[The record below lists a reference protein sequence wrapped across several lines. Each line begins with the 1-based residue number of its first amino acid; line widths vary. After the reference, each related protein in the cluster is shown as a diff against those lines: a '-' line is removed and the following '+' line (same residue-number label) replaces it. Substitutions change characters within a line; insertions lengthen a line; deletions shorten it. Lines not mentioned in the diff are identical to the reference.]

1 VKPVTENL
9 EAYTLYM
16 RGRYFANKRTLDGL
30 RAATNY
36 FEQAIELDP
45 SSGPAHSGLAG
56 CLSLRGFEEFG
67 DLSPREAM
75 PKAKAAAL
83 RAIELDPASTEGHL
97 WLGVVAMLF
106 EWDRET
112 AEAQLQLAA
121 ESGLNPIAQ
130 LWYAVFLASRRRY
143 EESITVVLRAQ
154 ALDPLSLPV
163 HQTVARCYAWA
174 GEHEKALN
182 QLRTTQQMEP
192 NHPLTYVWFGRV
204 YLGMGRPQD
213 ALTELQRGMEVAGRL
228 PLPLQ
233 LAGCALAQLGRHL
246 EAGEVLQEL
255 RQLST
260 SQYVSPIYE
269 AYVLGAM
276 GELDE
281 AFRLFNQA
289 VEQRSGLLALLHVTL
304 ENASPA
310 VRTDPR
316 FAALLK
322 TARLDLP

>member
-1 VKPVTENL
+1 LP
-9 EAYTLYM
+9 
-16 RGRYFANKRTLDGL
+16 
-30 RAATNY
+30 
-36 FEQAIELDP
+36 
-45 SSGPAHSGLAG
+45 AG
-56 CLSLRGFEEFG
+56 C
-67 DLSPREAM
+67 
-75 PKAKAAAL
+75 
-83 RAIELDPASTEGHL
+83 
-97 WLGVVAMLF
+97 
-106 EWDRET
+106 
-112 AEAQLQLAA
+112 
-121 ESGLNPIAQ
+121 
-130 LWYAVFLASRRRY
+130 
-143 EESITVVLRAQ
+143 
-154 ALDPLSLPV
+154 
-163 HQTVARCYAWA
+163 
-174 GEHEKALN
+174 
-182 QLRTTQQMEP
+182 
-192 NHPLTYVWFGRV
+192 
-204 YLGMGRPQD
+204 
-213 ALTELQRGMEVAGRL
+213 
-228 PLPLQ
+228 
-233 LAGCALAQLGRHL
+233 RHL